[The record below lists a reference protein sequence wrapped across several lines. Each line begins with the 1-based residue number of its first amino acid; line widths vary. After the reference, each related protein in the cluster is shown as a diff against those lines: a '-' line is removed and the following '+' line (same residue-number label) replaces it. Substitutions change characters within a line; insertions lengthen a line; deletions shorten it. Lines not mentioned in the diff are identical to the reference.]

1 MDPLLKIRQ
10 AIDSAPPAVVTVGEW
25 ILRHP
30 TQAATLGIEE
40 MAAQSGAST
49 ASVNRLARAA
59 GYTGFIALKADL
71 LKGLRDAVDPIQK
84 LRGVQGK
91 GLSTLTSYLSVAQ
104 SNLEGV
110 GRANGEK
117 ALVESADLLAGASRI
132 YVLGMGITA
141 NVAGWFVDTLSSYTG
156 NVTNLAHSGG
166 TERCAARLSRIGKG
180 DVLVVLTLP
189 RYSKDALTMATYAK
203 QRGAKVLAIT
213 DSPAA
218 PIMSHANKSL
228 YAPCTHSVFSASYVA
243 VQLICEALV
252 AEVVRRDPQA
262 IQVATE
268 LTDAVLSRLTF
279 SSAIPK

>member
-59 GYTGFIALKADL
+59 GYAGFIALKADL
-71 LKGLRDAVDPIQK
+71 LKGLRDAVDPLQK
-84 LRGVQGK
+84 LRGEQNK
-91 GLSTLTSYLSVAQ
+91 GVATLASYMSVAL

-110 GRANGEK
+110 GRANTEK
-117 ALVESADLLAGASRI
+117 ALAEAADLLAGAGRI

-156 NVTNLAHSGG
+156 NVVNLAHSGG
-166 TERCAARLSRIGKG
+166 TERCAARLSRITKG
-180 DVLVVLTLP
+180 DALVVLTLP
-189 RYSKDALTMATYAK
+189 RYSKDALTMAIYAK
-203 QRGAKVLAIT
+203 QRGAKVLAVT

-228 YAPCTHSVFSASYVA
+228 FAPCVHSVFSASYVA

-252 AEVVRRDPQA
+252 AEVVRRDPES
-262 IQVATE
+262 IRVATE

-279 SSAIPK
+279 SSYTPK